1 MKLFKYTDKGPRKKN
16 EDSAEAKQIGNT
28 IFAAI
33 ADGVG
38 GVAHGEVASSES
50 VKLFFDNIEGKTKL
64 PFSQFLEQAN
74 KHLEKIAKDQFN
86 KEFIGTT
93 FTGLY
98 ANKYKIKGIH
108 IGDSRAILIRE
119 GKLNRLTDDHNLAGR
134 ILRENKGLE
143 NPSDTY
149 GKNVLENMLGNK
161 SRFNYQEFSIS
172 SKPGDRIIISTDGF
186 HENISEEIIIRIS
199 NKYRSIEKVF
209 QALITE
215 IENSILRDNASF
227 ICIEI

>member
-1 MKLFKYTDKGPRKKN
+1 VKLFKYTDKGPRKKN

-98 ANKYKIKGIH
+98 ANKYKIKGMARPNLLRRLIDF
-108 IGDSRAILIRE
+108 GDKVEVKRWEI
-119 GKLNRLTDDHNLAGR
+119 
-134 ILRENKGLE
+134 
-143 NPSDTY
+143 
-149 GKNVLENMLGNK
+149 KNYIE
-161 SRFNYQEFSIS
+161 RNY
-172 SKPGDRIIISTDGF
+172 
-186 HENISEEIIIRIS
+186 
-199 NKYRSIEKVF
+199 
-209 QALITE
+209 
-215 IENSILRDNASF
+215 
-227 ICIEI
+227 